1 MLNINFKN
9 DSFLYLPLL
18 YTKKDKIKEE
28 YHFSDGAAFDK
39 EVEAYNTS
47 LENMKIK

>member
-1 MLNINFKN
+1 MVHL
-9 DSFLYLPLL
+9 SYQWEG
-18 YTKKDKIKEE
+18 DKIKEE

-47 LENMKIK
+47 LENLKIK